1 MNAPAEAVP
10 TVLQGHFKGIAVV
23 IDDMVHEEEA
33 IKVIVQAIEDA
44 GGHVVKLN
52 DLPHDTA
59 DLENFT
65 GAAFFILDWN
75 LVELGQGV
83 QAPEGFAEDQVRR
96 KVDFLRRLREH
107 RHAPVF
113 IFTKEEPESV
123 REALLP
129 HADIFQDGTSNI
141 LIRKKADVGRDV
153 YRVLNE
159 WAEQLPSVLAL
170 KSWERA
176 NDKAANSV
184 FKDLYDREHLWPVF
198 MWKMFKEDELIP
210 ADELGR
216 LITRLVASRM
226 DAPEIDLDSFLTGLD
241 AQFTE
246 DPERYRV
253 SLMAVL
259 EGERFLRKEKLDPDN
274 FSTGD
279 VFLEVNS
286 QTKEETYYLNLR
298 AECDCIKRS
307 GRDPGSMHLLR
318 GRQVDTINVD
328 PKFGN
333 VQEQDNEGIVFA
345 MYEGKHIRFGF
356 ATHLKVQAFNATF
369 KANRIG
375 RLLPPFLTRLL
386 ERYAAYSHRPGI
398 PRVPS
403 ALLPA
408 QAIVEGESGVV
419 CELPEAITEK
429 YERHV
434 MPIAE
439 PPPHAAEAS
448 SEVASGRR
456 TRAPKAQQAGKP
468 RRPG

>member
-1 MNAPAEAVP
+1 MNAQAEVVPAVI
-10 TVLQGHFKGIAVV
+10 QGHFKGIAVV
-23 IDDMVHEEEA
+23 IDDMVHEEDS
-33 IKVIVQAIEDA
+33 IKVIVEAIENA
-44 GGHVVKLN
+44 GGHVVKLK
-52 DLPHDTA
+52 DLPPNAA
-59 DLENFT
+59 DLENYT

-83 QAPEGFAEDQVRR
+83 KAPDGFLEQEVRR
-96 KVDFLRRLREH
+96 KVDFLRRLSEH

-113 IFTKEEPESV
+113 IFTKEDPEV
-123 REALLP
+123 VKEALLP
-129 HADIFQDGTSNI
+129 HEDIFRDGTSNI
-141 LIRKKADVGRDV
+141 LIRRKAEVGRDV

-176 NDKAANSV
+176 NDKAVNSV
-184 FKDLYDREHLWPVF
+184 FKDLHDREHLWPVF
-198 MWKMFKEDELIP
+198 MWKMFKEDEVVA

-226 DAPEIDLDSFLTGLD
+226 DAPAIDLDSFIEGLD
-241 AQFTE
+241 AQFIA
-246 DPERYRV
+246 DPERYRA

-259 EGERFLRKEKLDPDN
+259 EGERFLRRDKLDPEN

-279 VFLEVNS
+279 VFVEENP
-286 QTKEETYYLNLR
+286 QTRDKTYYLNLR

-307 GRDPGSMHLLR
+307 GRDPGSMHLLK
-318 GRQVDTINVD
+318 GRQVDTVKVD

-333 VQEQDNEGIVFA
+333 VEEQDNEGIVFA
-345 MYEGKHIRFGF
+345 MFEGKHIRFGF
-356 ATHLKVQAFNATF
+356 ASHLKVQAFNATF

-403 ALLPA
+403 ALLPP
-408 QAIVEGESGVV
+408 QTVVEGENGVV
-419 CELPEAITEK
+419 CDLPE
-429 YERHV
+429 
-434 MPIAE
+434 
-439 PPPHAAEAS
+439 
-448 SEVASGRR
+448 
-456 TRAPKAQQAGKP
+456 KP
-468 RRPG
+468 DDK

>member
-1 MNAPAEAVP
+1 MNLPAPAEAVP
-10 TVLQGHFKGIAVV
+10 AIQGHFKGIAVV
-23 IDDMVHEEEA
+23 IDDQVHEENA
-33 IKVIVQAIEDA
+33 IKVIVKAIEDG
-44 GGHVVKLN
+44 GGHVVKLQ
-52 DLPHDTA
+52 DLPADTA

-75 LVELGQGV
+75 LVELGEGV
-83 QAPEGFAEDQVRR
+83 KAPEGFAAAEVNR
-96 KVDFLRRLREH
+96 KIEFLRRLREH

-113 IFTKEEPESV
+113 IFTKENPETV
-123 REALLP
+123 RDALRP

-141 LIRKKADVGRDV
+141 LIRQKGDVGENV

-159 WAEQLPSVLAL
+159 WADQLPSVLAL

-176 NDKAANSV
+176 NDKAVNSV
-184 FKDLYDREHLWPVF
+184 FKDLHDREHLWPVF
-198 MWKMFKEDELIP
+198 MWKMFKDDELIP

-226 DAPEIDLDSFLTGLD
+226 DSLAIDLDAFLDGLD
-241 AQFTE
+241 AQFTANP
-246 DPERYRV
+246 DRYRA

-279 VFLEVNS
+279 VFREVNS
-286 QTKEETYYLNLR
+286 QTNEATYYLNLR

-318 GRQVDTINVD
+318 GREISTIKVD
-328 PKFGN
+328 PEFGN

-345 MYEGKHIRFGF
+345 MYEGKHVRFGF
-356 ATHLKVQAFNATF
+356 AKHLKVQAFNATY

-408 QAIVEGESGVV
+408 QTAVEGAGGVV
-419 CELPEAITEK
+419 CELPEQAVES
-429 YERHV
+429 
-434 MPIAE
+434 AND
-439 PPPHAAEAS
+439 AAAVGA
-448 SEVASGRR
+448 VAPNG
-456 TRAPKAQQAGKP
+456 GNE
-468 RRPG
+468 